1 MAIQL
6 IRAYFDRAR
15 NHPIEGKITT
25 YFPVSQNLPN
35 FSGQEE
41 VSEEP
46 MSVND
51 NNEDEEEYDEDEEYY
66 DELLDA
72 EMEYLYEEQGS
83 FDEDALEHIV
93 NAGLIPSA
101 AEEEEWQEGGLDE
114 HATL

>member
-1 MAIQL
+1 
-6 IRAYFDRAR
+6 
-15 NHPIEGKITT
+15 
-25 YFPVSQNLPN
+25 
-35 FSGQEE
+35 
-41 VSEEP
+41 

-51 NNEDEEEYDEDEEYY
+51 NNEDEEEYDEDEEEY

-114 HATL
+114 HATLWSWSIDGVGLRVLVILLWASLARD